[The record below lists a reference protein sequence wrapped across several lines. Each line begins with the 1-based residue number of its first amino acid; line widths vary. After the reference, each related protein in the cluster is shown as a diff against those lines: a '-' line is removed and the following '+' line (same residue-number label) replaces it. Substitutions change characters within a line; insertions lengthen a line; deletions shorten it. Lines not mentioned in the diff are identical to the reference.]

1 MSETARSSTDSP
13 HARGLSLGHTSNDPG
28 VQALETAKRIA
39 APIGAAGG
47 AFMLHP
53 EVLQPGKDAGY
64 PGGFAYYVV
73 GRGGVLGDVEANVV
87 TSAFGFFAPALIK
100 SLWDSG
106 VVVEGARA
114 GSDRY
119 ATSCAAWGR
128 SRLASFDGVEELDSL
143 LVRIIDAAD
152 PTGLS
157 LFAGWQVQTRALD
170 VPGRC
175 YQLIHVLRELRGSCH
190 IVAVVA
196 HGLSPLAA
204 ILANPGS
211 AGVEQA
217 QRFGWEGPFPDSG
230 VLKATF
236 SSAEELTDQQ
246 MARHLAVLNADER
259 SRLVELVEGAG
270 KAVLNTGT
278 A

>member
-1 MSETARSSTDSP
+1 MTPTPME
-13 HARGLSLGHTSNDPG
+13 HLSLGATSHRPSDDSLK
-28 VQALETAKRIA
+28 AARRIA
-39 APIGAAGG
+39 APVGAAGG

-53 EVLQPGKDAGY
+53 EVLQPGKEAGY
-64 PGGFAYYVV
+64 PGGFSYYVV

-87 TSAFGFFAPALIK
+87 VSAFGFFAPALVQ
-100 SLWDSG
+100 SLWNSG

-114 GSDRY
+114 GADRY

-128 SRLASFDGVEELDSL
+128 NRLNGFGGVEELESL
-143 LVRIIDAAD
+143 LVRVVDGAD

-157 LFAGWQVQTRALD
+157 LFAGWQVQTRASD

-196 HGLSPLAA
+196 HGMSPLSA

-217 QRFGWEGPFPDSG
+217 ERFGWKGPFPDKDSL
-230 VLKATF
+230 VSTF
-236 SSAEELTDQQ
+236 SSAEALTDQQ
-246 MARHLAVLNADER
+246 MARHLDLLSADELD
-259 SRLVELVEGAG
+259 RLAQLLEEARDTILGS
-270 KAVLNTGT
+270 
-278 A
+278 

>member
-1 MSETARSSTDSP
+1 MAQSDIEHLPLGETSHRPSEISLKTAR
-13 HARGLSLGHTSNDPG
+13 
-28 VQALETAKRIA
+28 RIA
-39 APIGAAGG
+39 APVGAAGG

-64 PGGFAYYVV
+64 PGGFSYYVV

-87 TSAFGFFAPALIK
+87 VSAFGFFAPDLIE
-100 SLWDSG
+100 SLWSSG

-114 GSDRY
+114 GADRY

-128 SRLASFDGVEELDSL
+128 ARLSAFRDVEELESL
-143 LVRIIDAAD
+143 LVRVVDSAD

-157 LFAGWQVQTRALD
+157 LFAGWQVQTRASD
-170 VPGRC
+170 VLGRC

-190 IVAVVA
+190 VVAVVA
-196 HGLSPLAA
+196 HGMSPLSA

-217 QRFGWEGPFPDSG
+217 ERFGWKGPFPDKESL
-230 VLKATF
+230 VSTF
-236 SSAEELTDQQ
+236 ASAEVLTDQL
-246 MARHLAVLNADER
+246 MARHLDVLSATEQGR
-259 SRLVELVEGAG
+259 FAQLLEEA
-270 KAVLNTGT
+270 KAILLGT
-278 A
+278 